1 MAEDSD
7 DKAYISVEGR
17 CIGLKSGSEFTPLGN
32 FNFTIK
38 HFVGGD
44 RIGKYKAHDLYS
56 IVLLRSDGR
65 SEL

>member
-7 DKAYISVEGR
+7 DKAYIAIKGG
-17 CIGLKSGSEFTPLGN
+17 CIGLKSGSEFIPLGN

-38 HFVGGD
+38 HFVGGGG
-44 RIGKYKAHDLYS
+44 RIGKYKAQDLY
-56 IVLLRSDGR
+56 GR

>member
-7 DKAYISVEGR
+7 DKACIAVEGR

-38 HFVGGD
+38 HFVGG
-44 RIGKYKAHDLYS
+44 
-56 IVLLRSDGR
+56 
-65 SEL
+65 E

>member
-7 DKAYISVEGR
+7 DKAYIAVEGR

-44 RIGKYKAHDLYS
+44 RIGKYKAQDLYS
-56 IVLLRSDGR
+56 IV
-65 SEL
+65 